1 MRYEAVT
8 IRDIA
13 QALGLSTSTVS
24 RALRDSHEISTE
36 TKRRVLEHARSIHY
50 QPNPIAVSL
59 RERKSRSIG
68 IIVSEIANRFFS
80 EIINGVE
87 SVAIDRGYNVIIA
100 QSLESAERELRQ
112 IQFLT
117 SRSIDGLLVSVSNET
132 EDTTLFKDLHQKGL
146 PIVFFDR
153 VVQDIDTHKVIVDNK
168 LGAYDATA
176 HLIRKGYRRIAL
188 VTNVEGLSITKER
201 EAGYRAAMHKHGMLV
216 DDALIR
222 HTRPGGQAE
231 PEAAEIMASLMELED
246 RPDAIFATSDRLTT
260 GCLRF
265 LKKNNIRI
273 PDEMALIGFSN
284 SEITELLDPPLSI
297 VRQPAFEMG
306 TTAIRMLLELIES
319 KRPVTQFRTQV
330 LAAEPVFREST
341 HAKDTERVR
350 QR

>member
-1 MRYEAVT
+1 
-8 IRDIA
+8 
-13 QALGLSTSTVS
+13 
-24 RALRDSHEISTE
+24 
-36 TKRRVLEHARSIHY
+36 
-50 QPNPIAVSL
+50 
-59 RERKSRSIG
+59 
-68 IIVSEIANRFFS
+68 
-80 EIINGVE
+80 
-87 SVAIDRGYNVIIA
+87 
-100 QSLESAERELRQ
+100 
-112 IQFLT
+112 
-117 SRSIDGLLVSVSNET
+117 
-132 EDTTLFKDLHQKGL
+132 
-146 PIVFFDR
+146 
-153 VVQDIDTHKVIVDNK
+153 
-168 LGAYDATA
+168 
-176 HLIRKGYRRIAL
+176 
-188 VTNVEGLSITKER
+188 
-201 EAGYRAAMHKHGMLV
+201 MLV

>member
-36 TKRRVLEHARSIHY
+36 TKQRVLEHARSIHY

-117 SRSIDGLLVSVSNET
+117 SRSIDGLLVSVSNQT
-132 EDTTLFKDLHQKGL
+132 EDTTIFKELHQKGL

-168 LGAYDATA
+168 LGAFDATV

-201 EAGYRAAMHKHGMLV
+201 EAGYRDAMHKHGMVV

-231 PEAAEIMASLMELED
+231 PEAADIMASLMALED

-260 GCLRF
+260 GCLRY
-265 LKKNNIRI
+265 LKQKGIKI
-273 PDEMALIGFSN
+273 PEEVALIGFSN

-330 LAAEPVFREST
+330 LAAEHVFRQST
-341 HAKDTERVR
+341 QARDAERVK

>member
-24 RALRDSHEISTE
+24 RALRDSHEISTQ
-36 TKRRVLEHARSIHY
+36 TKQRVLEYAQSINY

-87 SVAIDRGYNVIIA
+87 SVAMDRGYNVIIA
-100 QSLESAERELRQ
+100 QSLESAEREKRQ

-117 SRSIDGLLVSVSNET
+117 SRSIDGLLVSVSNAT
-132 EDTTLFKDLHQKGL
+132 EDTSIFRELNERGL

-153 VVQDIDTHKVIVDNK
+153 VVQDIETHKVIVDNR
-168 LGAYDATA
+168 LGSFEATA

-188 VTNVEGLSITKER
+188 VTNAEGLSITKER
-201 EAGYRAAMHKHGMLV
+201 EAGYRAALHKHGIAV
-216 DDALIR
+216 DDSLIR
-222 HTRPGGQAE
+222 HSSPGGQAE
-231 PEAAEIMASLMELED
+231 KEALEIMASLMALND

-260 GCLRF
+260 GCLRY
-265 LKKNNIRI
+265 LKSNQVRI

-306 TTAIRMLLELIES
+306 ATAIRMLLELIES

-330 LAAEPVFREST
+330 MAAEHMFRQST
-341 HAKDTERVR
+341 QPRDADRNKPL
-350 QR
+350 

>member
-13 QALGLSTSTVS
+13 RALGLSTSTVS

-36 TKRRVLEHARSIHY
+36 TKRRVLEHARSTNY

-117 SRSIDGLLVSVSNET
+117 SRSIDGLLVSVSNQT
-132 EDTTLFKDLHQKGL
+132 EDTSFFKELNQKGL
-146 PIVFFDR
+146 PMVFFDR
-153 VVQDIDTHKVIVDNK
+153 VVQDIDTHKVIVDNM
-168 LGAYDATA
+168 LGAYEATV

-188 VTNVEGLSITKER
+188 VTNAEGLSITRER
-201 EAGYRAAMHKHGMLV
+201 EAGYRAAMQKHGMPV

-231 PEAAEIMASLMELED
+231 PEAAEIIRSLMELDD

-260 GCLRF
+260 GCLRY
-265 LKKNNIRI
+265 LKKNQIKI

-306 TTAIRMLLELIES
+306 ATAIRMLLELIES

-330 LAAEPVFREST
+330 LAAEHVFRQST
-341 HAKDTERVR
+341 QAREVDRAK
-350 QR
+350 

>member
-132 EDTTLFKDLHQKGL
+132 EDTTLFKELHQKGL

-153 VVQDIDTHKVIVDNK
+153 VVQPQLWAQLKP
-168 LGAYDATA
+168 LG
-176 HLIRKGYRRIAL
+176 
-188 VTNVEGLSITKER
+188 S
-201 EAGYRAAMHKHGMLV
+201 
-216 DDALIR
+216 
-222 HTRPGGQAE
+222 
-231 PEAAEIMASLMELED
+231 
-246 RPDAIFATSDRLTT
+246 
-260 GCLRF
+260 
-265 LKKNNIRI
+265 
-273 PDEMALIGFSN
+273 
-284 SEITELLDPPLSI
+284 
-297 VRQPAFEMG
+297 
-306 TTAIRMLLELIES
+306 
-319 KRPVTQFRTQV
+319 
-330 LAAEPVFREST
+330 
-341 HAKDTERVR
+341 
-350 QR
+350 